1 MQTLSV
7 WKQARSPNY
16 KTNVDKEYPYS
27 EVPFLGEYNLIKIPY
42 SLSELIDHVDYWG
55 EGKIVTS
62 HGRSGYENCYNVN
75 HTFQLVSNGEDRD
88 RKIPNRIPVLSSTN
102 CDTSAYIRGNSVKT
116 VTLMG
121 APINKSCASDIAR
134 IVNTDVGKVV
144 VFGFNS
150 GSPEIA
156 NLIDALKIKD
166 LYECPNYDLPEEL
179 QGSSS
184 FDSHFAFL
192 NVTMLKDRLY
202 KLVID
207 GEFDQA
213 VALSSK
219 LDKDGA
225 RDVLTATVQKLLESN
240 SAANTKL
247 MSFAYKLW
255 NGEEKDIVRNNF
267 PPAFKLI
274 FGQENVTILNSGYV
288 QVLKL
293 DTQTDSYNDRL
304 AWGDSND
311 RTSTR
316 VSWRFVPVWENKE
329 VTFKLFN
336 AHYDMYLKLDA
347 STDDIGDRQAW
358 GSKNSGE
365 ERHRFYLEPTSKSG
379 SLTFYIINFQFKQG
393 LKLVAQKDSYGDRL
407 LMGHNGDI
415 HVDETRFRW
424 TFALWGGAGAATAT
438 K

>member
-316 VSWRFVPVWENKE
+316 
-329 VTFKLFN
+329 
-336 AHYDMYLKLDA
+336 
-347 STDDIGDRQAW
+347 
-358 GSKNSGE
+358 
-365 ERHRFYLEPTSKSG
+365 
-379 SLTFYIINFQFKQG
+379 QG